1 MKVTR
6 FGCALVLLSALSG
19 CVTAP
24 GQAAREAV
32 TSPGT
37 WVPLLGAALL
47 MVDDQDAKL
56 TEWAIRE
63 QPLFGDD
70 AQSRSDDLEALLGGA
85 YLISALAVPNQ
96 GAGEKAKSIGV
107 GAATVVLE
115 GGITKG
121 LKRTI
126 KRQRP
131 NGRNGLS
138 MPSGTAGRASV
149 LATMTASNVQRMHW
163 SPAGRR
169 AAQGMAHAMSYAAA
183 WSRLEAGKHHASDV
197 LVGNA
202 IGHFLAR
209 FMERTLLWPD
219 SSASIQF
226 SPLMDGGAVTL
237 SVEVP

>member
-1 MKVTR
+1 MR
-6 FGCALVLLSALSG
+6 FGCAVLLTSALSG
-19 CVTAP
+19 CVTSP

-56 TEWAIRE
+56 TEWAMRE

-85 YLISALAVPNQ
+85 YLLSALAVPNQ
-96 GAGEKAKSIGV
+96 TAGEKAKSIGV

-115 GGITKG
+115 GGLTKG

-126 KRQRP
+126 KRERP
-131 NGRNGLS
+131 NGRNALS

-149 LATMTASNVQRMHW
+149 LATMAASNVELMNW
-163 SPAGRR
+163 SPTGRR
-169 AAQGMAHAMSYAAA
+169 TAQGLAHALSYAAA
-183 WSRLEAGKHHASDV
+183 WSRIEAGKHHASDV

-209 FMERTLLWPD
+209 FMERTLLGRD
-219 SSASIQF
+219 ASARIQF
-226 SPLMDGGAVTL
+226 SPLKDGGAVTL